1 MAAAAT
7 VDGVP
12 LMSDFDGGE
21 SGGSGGL
28 EKDFA
33 YHNNVAGADKAIRMG
48 FLRKV
53 YGLLATQLTITT
65 MIAGACLFTPQIK
78 VFDEDNL

>member
-1 MAAAAT
+1 MAAAN

-12 LMSDFDGGE
+12 LMSDYDGGE
-21 SGGSGGL
+21 SGNADGGL

-78 VFDEDNL
+78 VHF